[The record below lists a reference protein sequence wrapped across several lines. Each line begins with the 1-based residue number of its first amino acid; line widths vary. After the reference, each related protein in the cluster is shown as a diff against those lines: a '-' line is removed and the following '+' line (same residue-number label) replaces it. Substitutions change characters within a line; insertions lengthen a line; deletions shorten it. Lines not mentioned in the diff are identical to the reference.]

1 MAKTEVETSRTATAR
16 VLMSNI
22 KDNVFEFKFEGELIV
37 GGLLVLYHSSVEFK
51 AFFSK
56 LRAVSRPW
64 FFDKFLGKF
73 SRTLN
78 LM

>member
-37 GGLLVLYHSSVEFK
+37 GGLLVLYHSAVEFK
-51 AFFSK
+51 AFFQNCG
-56 LRAVSRPW
+56 RFHAP
-64 FFDKFLGKF
+64 GF
-73 SRTLN
+73 SIN
-78 LM
+78 F